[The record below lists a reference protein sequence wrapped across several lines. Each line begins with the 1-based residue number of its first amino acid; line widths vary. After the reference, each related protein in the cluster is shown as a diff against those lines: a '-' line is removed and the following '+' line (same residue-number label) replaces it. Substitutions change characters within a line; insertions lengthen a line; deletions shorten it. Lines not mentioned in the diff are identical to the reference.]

1 MATNEQGWQ
10 YNEPAQVIDVGVVIS
25 NCISHATINCST
37 QRALV
42 VAYVKQLLWFHFAIL
57 VNNPLLIQTFAI
69 HKEGVRCRVP
79 ILHVIASPLSCS
91 DFFALCR
98 LCWPC
103 ICCNMLNITF
113 LLAAIILCRLC
124 WFYIC
129 CNMPNITFLLVAN
142 SLPMVK
148 GNSSMGH
155 AWLPAELTMRME
167 QHKVE
172 RIVSRVQVT
181 DPP

>member
-1 MATNEQGWQ
+1 
-10 YNEPAQVIDVGVVIS
+10 
-25 NCISHATINCST
+25 
-37 QRALV
+37 
-42 VAYVKQLLWFHFAIL
+42 
-57 VNNPLLIQTFAI
+57 
-69 HKEGVRCRVP
+69 
-79 ILHVIASPLSCS
+79 
-91 DFFALCR
+91 
-98 LCWPC
+98 
-103 ICCNMLNITF
+103 MLNITF